1 MQYNT
6 RHKVLMFLFLFKS
19 GNESTSSTA
28 VIKPKT
34 LASVVV
40 SETPESSFSFV
51 RSDGTRC
58 LKAVTVF
65 RFSLFFFFFLGND

>member
-1 MQYNT
+1 
-6 RHKVLMFLFLFKS
+6 MFLFLFKS

-65 RFSLFFFFFLGND
+65 RFSLFSFFLLGND